1 MMTNILLAFM
11 AGVGLFIIIISL
23 QWQKGLSNLR
33 RIDALKRVDPEEKD
47 ASLPETEGQFF
58 RTLKASGLEVA
69 IGQADLPV
77 TAAGFIRFGIMLA
90 VMTTALV
97 FIMTGGMIVSLFVGT
112 GSVVLYIY
120 WLHWRRDEKRLE
132 YEESLA
138 DMCDRIAAGAM
149 LTSTLQGAMTH
160 AADVSPEILK
170 DDFNY
175 IAGQLSQTASIR
187 QAFSPI
193 LNRRRSYA
201 LELIEETLEVWA
213 LRGATIS
220 LQDVL
225 HPLSQTI
232 RAISSTRK
240 RMLSELSGVRRQ
252 MLIVAIAPVFFVVI
266 LRLSTPALAAIY
278 SSPTGELMQII
289 AYSISALGFLMGQ
302 RVIMNVQKILEIESE

>member
-1 MMTNILLAFM
+1 
-11 AGVGLFIIIISL
+11 
-23 QWQKGLSNLR
+23 
-33 RIDALKRVDPEEKD
+33 
-47 ASLPETEGQFF
+47 
-58 RTLKASGLEVA
+58 
-69 IGQADLPV
+69 
-77 TAAGFIRFGIMLA
+77 
-90 VMTTALV
+90 
-97 FIMTGGMIVSLFVGT
+97 
-112 GSVVLYIY
+112 
-120 WLHWRRDEKRLE
+120 
-132 YEESLA
+132 
-138 DMCDRIAAGAM
+138 M

-187 QAFSPI
+187 QAFAPI

-225 HPLSQTI
+225 RPLSQTI

-252 MLIVAIAPVFFVVI
+252 MMIVAIAPVFFVVI